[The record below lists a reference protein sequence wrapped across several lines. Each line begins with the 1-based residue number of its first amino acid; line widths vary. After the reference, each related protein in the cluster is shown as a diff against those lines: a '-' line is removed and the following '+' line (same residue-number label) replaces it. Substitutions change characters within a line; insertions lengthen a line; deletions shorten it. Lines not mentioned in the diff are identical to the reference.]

1 MLNYEIGV
9 LLHEIIPYSV
19 MLLSIVSGIVISNLF
34 WKARIHRYAR
44 AEVIQMLEYN
54 KLTADRLKVENTEL
68 KRKNTILKDQ
78 MTAVRSE
85 VLKAL
90 AIVKDV

>member
-1 MLNYEIGV
+1 VLNYEIGV

-54 KLTADRLKVENTEL
+54 KLTADRLKIENTEL